1 MLSFKDI
8 RHNGYYIE
16 TTYDNNKEYLCITY
30 IVSSQKLV
38 VEKLSAF
45 SSGLY
50 YTTITTIELNM
61 VISQKLSHPN
71 ISMLWHDSQSNWV
84 SSN

>member
-1 MLSFKDI
+1 MKIIKNIYAL
-8 RHNGYYIE
+8 
-16 TTYDNNKEYLCITY
+16 L

-38 VEKLSAF
+38 VEKLPAS

-71 ISMLWHDSQSNWV
+71 AFMLLHDRLGHLGSTMMRQIIENSHGHP
-84 SSN
+84 